1 MIVPLAALLVSCGA
15 GAAPVAAE
23 IHARAEDGSVITP
36 VNLFA
41 QYEPRGRILGT
52 VPDGARV
59 AHFDCRQRRV
69 LWRHK
74 AGCAAGATRR
84 LYGGCDIIGCMMDDT
99 FNPEAFQQA
108 LERGSA
114 QLFDNAGVRVL
125 SDDITRAY
133 AWYAEQLARPLA
145 SNAEYRQALVA
156 WILAGRP

>member
-1 MIVPLAALLVSCGA
+1 
-15 GAAPVAAE
+15 
-23 IHARAEDGSVITP
+23 
-36 VNLFA
+36 
-41 QYEPRGRILGT
+41 
-52 VPDGARV
+52 
-59 AHFDCRQRRV
+59 
-69 LWRHK
+69 
-74 AGCAAGATRR
+74 
-84 LYGGCDIIGCMMDDT
+84 MMDDT
-99 FNPEAFQQA
+99 FNLEAFQQA